1 MIALPFLL
9 LAATMYLT
17 AILVSNLNSLWE
29 TSIQNFSFMIIFPVG
44 AAAVAALAVSGL
56 YFGRWIGKLTFK
68 RYYLWIALVAG
79 AMSFFAVTYMD
90 YRHTLTTNIAKV
102 ESSNGVKFTAEEL
115 KDIEKEA
122 PFTAYLENI
131 YKNSTI
137 QISSRR
143 RSKSVEIN
151 NEIVSIIS
159 FWASVIGAV
168 GGAYFAHTLA
178 VGERTKAKKEH
189 RDLKYRAT
197 LDYDLFDEIKK
208 RISDKKVDRA
218 FIEFLNENNIKT
230 RAQNICV
237 VRILKARTEG
247 DGQIIAEQKAMNGKN
262 QTVVN
267 SAELSLDEA
276 QIDKLI
282 EDIKMFVPKEKF

>member
-208 RISDKKVDRA
+208 RISDKKINRA

-230 RAQNICV
+230 KAQNICV

-247 DGQIIAEQKAMNGKN
+247 DG
-262 QTVVN
+262 
-267 SAELSLDEA
+267 
-276 QIDKLI
+276 
-282 EDIKMFVPKEKF
+282 